1 MSDAPVLDLDPFSDA
16 FLADPFP
23 HHAALREAGPV
34 VRLPAI
40 GAHAVARHAEVV
52 AVLNDWRS
60 FCSSRG
66 VGVSDFARE
75 KPWRPPSLV
84 LETDPPE
91 HDRARRV
98 LSRVMSQAAMRR
110 LREGFEH
117 AAERLVDR
125 LLDGREFDAVPE
137 VAVAYPMSVFP
148 DAVGLTQEGR
158 EHLLPYAAMAFNAF
172 GPDNELRRR
181 ALAEGAPHIAYVTA
195 QCARDRLTP
204 GGFGA
209 AVHEAADSGEVTPE
223 EATLLVRSLLTAGI
237 DTTVNGLAAALL
249 HLARNPGEW
258 ARLRADPSLAKGA
271 FEEAVRIESPVQTFF
286 RTTTR
291 DVTLSGISLPE
302 GQKVLMFLG
311 AANRDPRRFE
321 DPDRYDITRRTIGH
335 VGFGFGVHLCAGL
348 LVARLEGEAL
358 LAALARRVGGL
369 ELTGAPRW
377 QPNNTL
383 RSLASLPMRL
393 SAA

>member
-1 MSDAPVLDLDPFSDA
+1 MSEAPALDLDPFCDA
-16 FLADPFP
+16 FLDDPFP
-23 HHAALREAGPV
+23 FHERLREAGPV

-52 AVLNDWRS
+52 AVLGDWRT

-66 VGVSDFARE
+66 VGVADFARE
-75 KPWRPPSLV
+75 QPWRPPSLV

-98 LSRVMSQAAMRR
+98 LSRAMGQAAVRR
-110 LREGFEH
+110 LREGFEA
-117 AAERLVDR
+117 AAERLVER
-125 LLDGREFDAVPE
+125 LLAMGEFDALPE
-137 VAVAYPMSVFP
+137 VGVGYPMSVFP
-148 DAVGLTQEGR
+148 DAVGVSAEGR

-195 QCARDRLTP
+195 QCARERLSSE
-204 GGFGA
+204 GLGA
-209 AVHEAADSGEVTPE
+209 EIHAAADTGEITAE

-249 HLARNPGEW
+249 HLAHSPGEW
-258 ARLRADPSLAKGA
+258 EKLRADPSLARNA

-291 DVTLSGISLPE
+291 EVELSGVTLPE
-302 GQKVLMFLG
+302 GQKMLMFLG

-321 DPDRYDITRRTIGH
+321 NPGRYDITRRTIGH

-348 LVARLEGEAL
+348 LIARLEGEAL
-358 LAALARRVGGL
+358 LAALARRVARI
-369 ELTGAPRW
+369 EPTGAPRW
-377 QPNNTL
+377 QRNNTL
-383 RSLASLPMRL
+383 RSLASLPLRL
-393 SAA
+393 AA

>member
-1 MSDAPVLDLDPFSDA
+1 MTEAPTLALDPFSDA
-16 FLADPFP
+16 FLADPFL
-23 HHAALREAGPV
+23 HHEALREAGPV

-40 GAHAVARHAEVV
+40 GAHAVARHAETV
-52 AVLNDWRS
+52 AVLADWRR

-66 VGVSDFARE
+66 VGLADFARE

-98 LSRVMSQAAMRR
+98 LSRAMSQAAVRR
-110 LREGFEH
+110 LREGFEA
-117 AAERLVDR
+117 AAERLVER
-125 LLDGREFDAVPE
+125 LLEAREFDAVPE
-137 VAVAYPMSVFP
+137 IAVAYPMSVFP
-148 DAVGLTQEGR
+148 DAVGVRQEGR
-158 EHLLPYAAMAFNAF
+158 EHLLPYAAIAFNAF
-172 GPDNELRRR
+172 GPDNALRRR
-181 ALAEGAPHIAYVTA
+181 ALAEGAPHIAAVTA
-195 QCARDRLTP
+195 QCARDQLTP

-209 AVHEAADSGEVTPE
+209 EIHAAADSGEVTAE

-249 HLARNPGEW
+249 HLAANTAEW
-258 ARLRADPSLAKGA
+258 QKLRAEPGLARNA
-271 FEEAVRIESPVQTFF
+271 FEEAVRVESPVQTFF
-286 RTTTR
+286 RTTTCE
-291 DVTLSGISLPE
+291 VELSGVVLPE
-302 GQKVLMFLG
+302 GEKVLMFLG

-321 DPDRYDITRRTIGH
+321 EPDRYDITRRTIGH

-358 LAALARRVGGL
+358 LAALARRVARIEPAG
-369 ELTGAPRW
+369 TPRW

-383 RSLASLPMRL
+383 RSLASLPLRL
-393 SAA
+393 TAA